1 MLICELHPSLAV
13 QLCGLKPDQQ
23 EHTHKNTM
31 TASTFYFPSNDYG
44 DQDQFM
50 HQIWQEGTMDYLIY
64 VRRVSLRGNPYIK
77 GLFVLNNESAPLP
90 SEFEVQPIPD
100 DCLGCL
106 LRLFKDEQKI

>member
-1 MLICELHPSLAV
+1 MIAL
-13 QLCGLKPDQQ
+13 
-23 EHTHKNTM
+23 
-31 TASTFYFPSNDYG
+31 TFYFPSNG
-44 DQDQFM
+44 NQGNQDKFM
-50 HQIWQEGTMDYLIY
+50 HQIWQEGTIDYLIH

-106 LRLFKDEQKI
+106 LRQFKEEQKIENNATEYGHPP